1 MISSLWQRGPSP
13 FLRSYSLL
21 LNLLIAFLNPFLLAS
36 LTSVYRYRQNHFH
49 RLYGI
54 YSATYFNADQL
65 NTNEAQLLKLEPNDP
80 CLRYHQT
87 FYTTTGIPFDASD
100 IVFHYKN
107 AHFYIPSKMHA
118 GTA

>member
-1 MISSLWQRGPSP
+1 
-13 FLRSYSLL
+13 
-21 LNLLIAFLNPFLLAS
+21 
-36 LTSVYRYRQNHFH
+36 
-49 RLYGI
+49 
-54 YSATYFNADQL
+54 DQL

-107 AHFYIPSKMHA
+107 AHFYIPSKR
-118 GTA
+118 